1 MNLDPRSVDAGVAFS
16 AFIAWT
22 GVVGWIWNVR
32 AIAVNARD
40 DLAEYRADRERHDR
54 AIDERL
60 KRAETTA
67 ASVERLADAVKY
79 GADITSSQIKNL
91 SEKLGEHAVFTKEQL
106 ADIRNEQKSVRQA
119 LSARNTRRS
128 Q

>member
-1 MNLDPRSVDAGVAFS
+1 LNLDPRSVDAGVAFS

>member
-1 MNLDPRSVDAGVAFS
+1 MAFS